1 MDISGINNLMYK
13 YSLNRIYKPTL
24 TVNYNCLDTKCEGRL
39 RIKYKYL
46 DNDIRQITIEKMN

>member
-13 YSLNRIYKPTL
+13 YSLNRIYEPTL

-46 DNDIRQITIEKMN
+46 DNDIRQITIKK